1 MSFGGFFDNNSG
13 GGGVGGAKV
22 APGEIPFTTTN
33 TNHNHNHNHN
43 MAAAAAGAGA
53 ISHPRLL
60 SPSLTK
66 SMFASPGLSLA
77 LQTSMEGQG
86 EVGRVV
92 AETTYEPVLGGRV
105 REDEYESRSG
115 SDNMDGG
122 SGDDQDTDKPPRKKR
137 YHRHTPQQIQ
147 ELEAL
152 FKECPHP
159 DEKQRMELSKRLSLE
174 SRQVKFWFQNRRTQM
189 KTQLERHENSILR
202 QENDKLRA
210 ENMSIRDAMRNPM
223 CTNCGGPAMLGDVSL
238 EEQHLRI
245 ENARLKDELDRVCAL
260 AGKFLGRP
268 VSTLVSSIP
277 PSMPGSGLELAV
289 GSNNG
294 YGGLGT
300 VAVSMPQGTDFG
312 AVPVVPPSGRPGMPG
327 LDRSLEK
334 SVYLE
339 LALAAM
345 DELVKMAQT
354 DEPLWVPSLVG
365 GKESLNHEEYLRL
378 FPPCIGPRPVGFV
391 SEGSRETG
399 MVIINSLALVETL
412 MDANRWAEMFPCMIA
427 RTSTTDVISIGVGGT
442 RNGALQ
448 LMRAELQ
455 VLSPLVPI
463 REVNFLRFCKQH
475 AEGVWA
481 VVDVSIDA
489 DRDASN
495 PSNFVTC
502 RRLPS
507 GCVVQDMPNGY
518 SKVTWVEHAE
528 YDQTAIHRLFRPLI
542 ASGMG
547 FGSQRWVATL
557 QRQCECLA
565 ILMSTVPT
573 ADHSA
578 ITASGRRSMLK
589 LAQRMTDNFCAGVCA
604 STVHKWNKLYAG
616 NVDED
621 VRVMTRKSVDDPGE
635 PPGVVLSAAT
645 SVWLPVSPQ
654 KLFDF
659 LRDERLRSE
668 WDILSNGGPMQEMA
682 HIAKGQDHG
691 NCVSLLRASAMNAN
705 QSSMLILQET
715 CIDAAGSLVVYAPV
729 DIPAMHVVMNG
740 GDSAYVALLPSGF
753 AIVPDGPTSSAG
765 SGGPN
770 NSGSNSGGG
779 GGNNNNS
786 NGNGNGNVSLGRGG
800 SLLTVAFQILVNSL
814 PTAKLTVES
823 VETVNNLIS
832 CTVQK
837 IKAALH
843 CES

>member
-1 MSFGGFFDNNSG
+1 MNFGGFLNSNAPDG
-13 GGGVGGAKV
+13 GGTNG
-22 APGEIPFTTTN
+22 IPDINYSHKGNSTNLTTKNSMPAT
-33 TNHNHNHNHN
+33 
-43 MAAAAAGAGA
+43 A
-53 ISHPRLL
+53 IPQVRLL
-60 SPSLTK
+60 SQQLAKP
-66 SMFASPGLSLA
+66 MFSSPGLSLA

-86 EVGRVV
+86 EVVMGNMGESYGPTSNISGRI
-92 AETTYEPVLGGRV
+92 RS
-105 REDEYESRSG
+105 REEEHDSRSG
-115 SDNMDGG
+115 SEGG
-122 SGDDQDTDKPPRKKR
+122 SGHDEDASDKPPRKKR

-159 DEKQRMELSKRLSLE
+159 DEKQRLELSMRLCLE
-174 SRQVKFWFQNRRTQM
+174 TRQVKFWFQNRRTQM
-189 KTQLERHENSILR
+189 KMQLERHENSILR

-210 ENMSIRDAMRNPM
+210 ENMSIREAMRNPI
-223 CTNCGGPAMLGDVSL
+223 CSNCGGPAMIGESSV

-268 VSTLVSSIP
+268 ISSPVTSIAPTLPNSS
-277 PSMPGSGLELAV
+277 LELGV
-289 GSNNG
+289 GGNNFG
-294 YGGLGT
+294 AATLPLC
-300 VAVSMPQGTDFG
+300 PQDFG
-312 AVPVVPPSGRPGMPG
+312 IENNLPMVTSTVVNAAGTTI
-327 LDRSLEK
+327 DRSLER
-334 SVYLE
+334 SMYLE

-345 DELVKMAQT
+345 EELVKMAQT
-354 DEPLWVPSLVG
+354 DEPLWVRSLEG
-365 GKESLNHEEYLRL
+365 GKDVLNHEEYLRTCS
-378 FPPCIGPRPVGFV
+378 PCIGLKPNGFV
-391 SEGSRETG
+391 TEASRQTG

-412 MDANRWAEMFPCMIA
+412 MDANKWAEMFPCMIA
-427 RTSTTDVISIGVGGT
+427 RTSTTDVISSGMGGT

-448 LMRAELQ
+448 LMQAELQ
-455 VLSPLVPI
+455 VLSPLVPV

-481 VVDVSIDA
+481 VVDVSVDSIRQSSGA
-489 DRDASN
+489 PPFLHS
-495 PSNFVTC
+495 

-507 GCVVQDMPNGY
+507 GCVAQDMPNGY

-528 YDQTAIHRLFRPLI
+528 YDESEIHQLYRPLI
-542 ASGMG
+542 SSGMG
-547 FGSQRWVATL
+547 FGAQRWMATL

-565 ILMSTVPT
+565 ILMSSTVP
-573 ADHSA
+573 ARDHSA

-604 STVHKWNKLYAG
+604 STVHKWNKLCSG

-635 PPGVVLSAAT
+635 PPGIVLSAAT

-654 KLFDF
+654 KLFNF
-659 LRDERLRSE
+659 LRDEGLRSE
-668 WDILSNGGPMQEMA
+668 WDILSNGGPMQEMV

-691 NCVSLLRASAMNAN
+691 NCVSLLRASAMSSN

-753 AIVPDGPTSSAG
+753 AIVPDGPVPN
-765 SGGPN
+765 GPT
-770 NSGSNSGGG
+770 
-779 GGNNNNS
+779 S
-786 NGNGNGNVSLGRGG
+786 NGSPSGRRSGG

-814 PTAKLTVES
+814 PTAKLTFES

-837 IKAALH
+837 IKAALRT
-843 CES
+843 ET

>member
-1 MSFGGFFDNNSG
+1 MNFGDFLDSSG
-13 GGGVGGAKV
+13 GGGGVRIVSG
-22 APGEIPFTTTN
+22 IQYNNN
-33 TNHNHNHNHN
+33 TPTPRSKINSS
-43 MAAAAAGAGA
+43 MPTGA
-53 ISHPRLL
+53 IAQPLL
-60 SPSLTK
+60 VSQSLAGK
-66 SMFASPGLSLA
+66 AMFNSPGLSLA
-77 LQTSMEGQG
+77 LQTCTEGQA
-86 EVGRVV
+86 EVGRIGENFGSTIV
-92 AETTYEPVLGGRV
+92 GGR
-105 REDEYESRSG
+105 RSRDEEHESRSG
-115 SDNMDGG
+115 SDNLDGG
-122 SGDDQDTDKPPRKKR
+122 SGDDLDAADKPLKKKR

-147 ELEAL
+147 ELETL

-159 DEKQRMELSKRLSLE
+159 DEKQRLELSRRLCLE
-174 SRQVKFWFQNRRTQM
+174 TRQVKFWFQNRRTQM
-189 KTQLERHENSILR
+189 KTQLERHENSLLR

-210 ENMSIRDAMRNPM
+210 ENMSMREMMRNPI
-223 CTNCGGPAMLGDVSL
+223 CTNCGGPAIIGEISL

-245 ENARLKDELDRVCAL
+245 ENARLKDELDRVCTL
-260 AGKFLGRP
+260 AGKF
-268 VSTLVSSIP
+268 
-277 PSMPGSGLELAV
+277 
-289 GSNNG
+289 
-294 YGGLGT
+294 
-300 VAVSMPQGTDFG
+300 
-312 AVPVVPPSGRPGMPG
+312 SGRPISSLASPMGFPMPNSNLELGVGNNDFGG
-327 LDRSLEK
+327 LNALPSGPPHFGSGISPPLPIEPPTKPLNINPMDRSLER

-339 LALAAM
+339 LALSTM

-354 DEPLWVPSLVG
+354 DQPLWIRSLEG
-365 GKESLNHEEYLRL
+365 GREVLNHEEYFRT
-378 FPPCIGPRPVGFV
+378 FTPCIGMKPNGFV
-391 SEGSRETG
+391 TEASRETG

-412 MDANRWAEMFPCMIA
+412 MDSNKWTEMFPCIIP
-427 RTSTTDVISIGVGGT
+427 RTSTTDVISSGMGGT

-448 LMRAELQ
+448 LMHAELQ
-455 VLSPLVPI
+455 VLSPLVPV
-463 REVNFLRFCKQH
+463 RDVKFLRFCKQH

-481 VVDVSIDA
+481 VVDVSIDTIRETA
-489 DRDASN
+489 GGPTFLS
-495 PSNFVTC
+495 C

-528 YDQTAIHRLFRPLI
+528 YDESVIHQLYRPLI
-542 ASGMG
+542 GAGMG
-547 FGSQRWVATL
+547 FGAQRWVATL

-565 ILMSTVPT
+565 ILMSSSVP
-573 ADHSA
+573 ARDHTA
-578 ITASGRRSMLK
+578 ITAGGRKSMLK
-589 LAQRMTDNFCAGVCA
+589 LAQRMTNNFCAGVCA
-604 STVHKWNKLYAG
+604 STVHKWNKLKSG

-635 PPGVVLSAAT
+635 PPGIVVSAAT

-654 KLFDF
+654 RLFDF

-691 NCVSLLRASAMNAN
+691 NCVSLLRASAMNSN

-753 AIVPDGPTSSAG
+753 VVVPDGPG
-765 SGGPN
+765 SRGPT
-770 NSGSNSGGG
+770 
-779 GGNNNNS
+779 
-786 NGNGNGNVSLGRGG
+786 GNGPIGNVGMVHRVSG

-823 VETVNNLIS
+823 VETVNNLIT

>member
-1 MSFGGFFDNNSG
+1 MSFGGFLDKSSG
-13 GGGVGGAKV
+13 ARVVADLPYSNMPAGTIVQPHLV
-22 APGEIPFTTTN
+22 AP
-33 TNHNHNHNHN
+33 
-43 MAAAAAGAGA
+43 ALA
-53 ISHPRLL
+53 
-60 SPSLTK
+60 K
-66 SMFASPGLSLA
+66 SMFNSPGLSLA
-77 LQTSMEGQG
+77 LKTSMDGSG
-86 EVGRVV
+86 EMGR
-92 AETTYEPVLGGRV
+92 GGGGDFELPSGRNK
-105 REDEYESRSG
+105 EEEYESRSG

-122 SGDDQDTDKPPRKKR
+122 SGDDQDADNPPRKKR

-159 DEKQRMELSKRLSLE
+159 DEKQRLELSKRLCLE

-210 ENMSIRDAMRNPM
+210 ENMSIRDAMRNPI
-223 CTNCGGPAMLGDVSL
+223 CSSCGGPAMLGDVSL

-268 VSTLVSSIP
+268 VSSMANSVPPPMPISS
-277 PSMPGSGLELAV
+277 LELAV
-289 GSNNG
+289 GSNG
-294 YGGLGT
+294 FGGLST
-300 VAVSMPQGTDFG
+300 VATTLPLGTDFG
-312 AVPVVPPSGRPGMPG
+312 AGVSSTLPAVSTARPGNVMG
-327 LDRSLEK
+327 LERSLER
-334 SVYLE
+334 SLFLE
-339 LALAAM
+339 LALSAM
-345 DELVKMAQT
+345 DELVKMVQT
-354 DEPLWVPSLVG
+354 EDPLWIPSLEG
-365 GKESLNHEEYLRL
+365 GKDTLNYEEYLRL
-378 FPPCIGPRPVGFV
+378 FPRSIGPKPVGFV
-391 SEGSRETG
+391 TEATRESG

-427 RTSTTDVISIGVGGT
+427 RTTTTDVISNGMGGT
-442 RNGALQ
+442 RNGVLQ
-448 LMRAELQ
+448 LMHAELQ

-481 VVDVSIDA
+481 VVDVSIDSI
-489 DRDASN
+489 RESPSASYMN
-495 PSNFVTC
+495 C

-518 SKVTWVEHAE
+518 SKVTWVEHTE
-528 YDQTAIHRLFRPLI
+528 YDESAVHNLYRPLLS
-542 ASGMG
+542 AGMG
-547 FGSQRWVATL
+547 FGAQRWVATL

-565 ILMSTVPT
+565 ILMSSTVPSR
-573 ADHSA
+573 DHTA
-578 ITASGRRSMLK
+578 ITPSGRRSMLK

-604 STVHKWNKLYAG
+604 STVHKWNKLCAG

-635 PPGVVLSAAT
+635 PSGVVLSAAT

-654 KLFDF
+654 RLFDF

-691 NCVSLLRASAMNAN
+691 NCVSLLRASAMNSN

-715 CIDAAGSLVVYAPV
+715 CTDAAGSLVVYAPV

-753 AIVPDGPTSSAG
+753 AIVPDGPGCRG
-765 SGGPN
+765 SHGN
-770 NSGSNSGGG
+770 TNGSPR
-779 GGNNNNS
+779 
-786 NGNGNGNVSLGRGG
+786 VGG
-800 SLLTVAFQILVNSL
+800 SLLTVAFQILVNNL

-837 IKAALH
+837 IKGALH
-843 CES
+843 CEN

>member
-1 MSFGGFFDNNSG
+1 MSFGGFLENTSPG
-13 GGGVGGAKV
+13 GGGARIVSD
-22 APGEIPFTTTN
+22 IPYN
-33 TNHNHNHNHN
+33 INNN
-43 MAAAAAGAGA
+43 MPTGA
-53 ISHPRLL
+53 IAQTRLV

-66 SMFASPGLSLA
+66 SMFNSPGLSLA
-77 LQTSMEGQG
+77 LQQPNIDGQG
-86 EVGRVV
+86 DITRMAENFETSVGR
-92 AETTYEPVLGGRV
+92 RS
-105 REDEYESRSG
+105 REEEHESRSG
-115 SDNMDGG
+115 SDNMDGA
-122 SGDDQDTDKPPRKKR
+122 SGDDQDATDNPPRKKR

-159 DEKQRMELSKRLSLE
+159 DEKQRLELSRRLCLE
-174 SRQVKFWFQNRRTQM
+174 TRQVKFWFQNRRTQM
-189 KTQLERHENSILR
+189 KTQLERHENSLLR
-202 QENDKLRA
+202 QDNDKLRA
-210 ENMSIRDAMRNPM
+210 ENMSIRDAMRNPS
-223 CTNCGGPAMLGDVSL
+223 CSNCGGPAIIGDISL

-268 VSTLVSSIP
+268 ISSLASSLGP
-277 PSMPGSGLELAV
+277 PMPNSSLELAV
-289 GSNNG
+289 GGNG
-294 YGGLGT
+294 FAGLSTMATTLPLGPHFEGGISGAL
-300 VAVSMPQGTDFG
+300 SMVTQTRLATAGVTG
-312 AVPVVPPSGRPGMPG
+312 I
-327 LDRSLEK
+327 DRSLER
-334 SVYLE
+334 SMFLE
-339 LALAAM
+339 LALASM

-354 DEPLWVPSLVG
+354 DEPLWIGSFEG
-365 GKESLNHEEYLRL
+365 GREILNHEEYLRT
-378 FPPCIGPRPVGFV
+378 FTPCIGMKPSGFV
-391 SEGSRETG
+391 SEASRETG

-412 MDANRWAEMFPCMIA
+412 MDSNRWAEMFPCMIA
-427 RTSTTDVISIGVGGT
+427 RTSTTDVIASGMGGT
-442 RNGALQ
+442 RNGSLQ
-448 LMRAELQ
+448 LMNAELQ
-455 VLSPLVPI
+455 VLSPLVPV

-481 VVDVSIDA
+481 VVDVSIDTIRETSGA
-489 DRDASN
+489 
-495 PSNFVTC
+495 PPTFVNC

-528 YDQTAIHRLFRPLI
+528 YDESQIHQLFRPLI
-542 ASGMG
+542 SSGMG
-547 FGSQRWVATL
+547 FGSQRWIATL

-565 ILMSTVPT
+565 ILLSSNVPSRDHTAIST
-573 ADHSA
+573 
-578 ITASGRRSMLK
+578 SGRRSMLK

-604 STVHKWNKLYAG
+604 STVHKWNKLNAG

-635 PPGVVLSAAT
+635 PPGIVLSAAT

-654 KLFDF
+654 RLFDF
-659 LRDERLRSE
+659 LRNERLRSE

-729 DIPAMHVVMNG
+729 DTPAMHVVMNG

-753 AIVPDGPTSSAG
+753 AIVPDGPG
-765 SGGPN
+765 SRGPPTTNGVPTANNVGGQER
-770 NSGSNSGGG
+770 
-779 GGNNNNS
+779 
-786 NGNGNGNVSLGRGG
+786 VSG

-837 IKAALH
+837 IKAALQ

>member
-1 MSFGGFFDNNSG
+1 MPTS
-13 GGGVGGAKV
+13 
-22 APGEIPFTTTN
+22 
-33 TNHNHNHNHN
+33 
-43 MAAAAAGAGA
+43 A
-53 ISHPRLL
+53 IAQPRLVTQ
-60 SPSLTK
+60 SLTK
-66 SMFASPGLSLA
+66 SMFNSPGLSLA
-77 LQTSMEGQG
+77 LQTNIDGQG
-86 EVGRVV
+86 DVTRMAENFESNVGR
-92 AETTYEPVLGGRV
+92 RS
-105 REDEYESRSG
+105 REEEHDSRSG
-115 SDNMDGG
+115 SDNMDGA
-122 SGDDQDTDKPPRKKR
+122 SGDDQDAADKPPRKKR

-159 DEKQRMELSKRLSLE
+159 DEKQRLELSKRLCLE
-174 SRQVKFWFQNRRTQM
+174 TRQVKFWFQNRRTQM
-189 KTQLERHENSILR
+189 KTQLERHENSLLR

-210 ENMSIRDAMRNPM
+210 ENMSIRDAMRNPI
-223 CTNCGGPAMLGDVSL
+223 CSNCGGPAIIGEISL

-245 ENARLKDELDRVCAL
+245 ENARLKDELERVCAL

-268 VSTLVSSIP
+268 ISSLASSIAPPLPSSTLELGVGTNAFGNLSSVSTTMPLGPDFGGGLSGSLPVVSSP
-277 PSMPGSGLELAV
+277 ATNRQTTALV
-289 GSNNG
+289 
-294 YGGLGT
+294 
-300 VAVSMPQGTDFG
+300 
-312 AVPVVPPSGRPGMPG
+312 
-327 LDRSLEK
+327 DRSMER
-334 SVYLE
+334 SMYLE

-354 DEPLWVPSLVG
+354 DEPLWMRSLEG
-365 GKESLNHEEYLRL
+365 SGREILNHEEYMRT
-378 FPPCIGPRPVGFV
+378 FTPCIGMKPNGFV
-391 SEGSRETG
+391 SEASRETG
-399 MVIINSLALVETL
+399 VVIINSLALVETL
-412 MDANRWAEMFPCMIA
+412 MEWHRWAEMFPCVIA
-427 RTSTTDVISIGVGGT
+427 RTSTIDVISSGMGGT

-448 LMRAELQ
+448 LMHAELQ
-455 VLSPLVPI
+455 VLSPLVPV

-481 VVDVSIDA
+481 VVDVSIDTIRETSSGA
-489 DRDASN
+489 PTFLN
-495 PSNFVTC
+495 C

-528 YDQTAIHRLFRPLI
+528 YDESQVHQLYRPLLS
-542 ASGMG
+542 SGMG
-547 FGSQRWVATL
+547 FGAQRWVATL

-565 ILMSTVPT
+565 ILMSSTVPSRDHT
-573 ADHSA
+573 AA
-578 ITASGRRSMLK
+578 ITAGGRRSMLK

-604 STVHKWNKLYAG
+604 STVHKWNKLNAG

-635 PPGVVLSAAT
+635 PPGIVLSAAT

-654 KLFDF
+654 RLFDF

-691 NCVSLLRASAMNAN
+691 NCVSLLRASAMNSN

-753 AIVPDGPTSSAG
+753 AIVPDGPG
-765 SGGPN
+765 SRGPTA
-770 NSGSNSGGG
+770 SNG
-779 GGNNNNS
+779 GGNNTTAS
-786 NGNGNGNVSLGRGG
+786 TNGGDGPHRVGG

-837 IKAALH
+837 IKAALQ